1 MPLTDIQIKRLK
13 PQEKDFFI
21 SDEKGLRLL
30 VKVNGKKYWRLKY
43 RFNGKQKTLALGVYP
58 EVSLKDARNR
68 RDEARK
74 LLSDDIDPSEYK
86 KEKKQQAIVNES
98 NRFSVY
104 AKQWWEHQKGTW
116 SDVHAN
122 KLLRRLKD
130 NCFDY
135 LDQKPADQLKT
146 KDILFVIKQIEQRGA
161 LDVAS
166 RVLQDI
172 NRIFSYAISHGMLE
186 INPAR
191 ELTNDV
197 IQARK
202 VEHRPSM
209 KSSELGLF
217 LKELEEYDKKGRILT
232 KLALKM
238 LVYTF
243 VRSGELR
250 GARWSEFNLK
260 QKVWR
265 IPEER
270 MKMKTEHIVPLS
282 KQVLKIIKQLK
293 EISGQYELVFP
304 SEKNRKQP
312 MSDNTM
318 RHALQ
323 KRLGWDGT
331 KDGKSKA
338 VPHGF
343 RANASS
349 ILNEQGFNPDAIERQ
364 LSHMERDGVRAAYTH
379 HARYLGE
386 REKMMQWWADF
397 LDSERKKIKK

>member
-13 PQEKDFFI
+13 PDAKDYFV

-30 VKVNGKKYWRLKY
+30 IKKNGKKYWRLKY
-43 RFNGKQKTLALGVYP
+43 RFNNKQKTLAFGIYP
-58 EVSLKDARNR
+58 EVTLKEARIK

-74 LLSDDIDPSEYK
+74 LLLKNIDPSEYK
-86 KEKKQQAIVNES
+86 KEQRQQAILNES

-104 AKQWWEHQKGTW
+104 AEKWWNHQKGTW
-116 SDVHAN
+116 SIAHAN
-122 KLLRRLKD
+122 KLFRRLKD
-130 NCFDY
+130 NCFEY
-135 LDQKPADQLKT
+135 LDNQPIDQLKT
-146 KDILFVIKQIEQRGA
+146 KDILYVIKKIEQRGA

-172 NRIFSYAISHGMLE
+172 NRIFSYAISHGLLE

-197 IQARK
+197 IPARK

-209 KSSELGLF
+209 QNSELGLF
-217 LKELEEYDKKGRILT
+217 LKDLDEYELKGRILT

-250 GARWSEFNLK
+250 GAKWSEFNLK
-260 QKVWR
+260 EKLWR
-265 IPEER
+265 IPAER

-282 KQVLKIIKQLK
+282 KQVLSILKELK
-293 EISGQYELVFP
+293 EISGQYDLVFP

-323 KRLGWDGT
+323 KRLGWDGLHE
-331 KDGKSKA
+331 GKTKA

-364 LSHMERDGVRAAYTH
+364 LAHMERNGVRAAYTH
-379 HARYLGE
+379 HARYLDDRKE
-386 REKMMQWWADF
+386 MMQWWSDF
-397 LDSERKKIKK
+397 LDNERQKFI

>member
-13 PQEKDFFI
+13 PKEKHHFI

-30 VKVNGKKYWRLKY
+30 IKPTGKKYWRLKY
-43 RFNGKQKTLALGVYP
+43 RFNNKQKTLALGVYP
-58 EVSLKDARNR
+58 DVSLKEARVK

-74 LLSDDIDPSEYK
+74 MVANGIDPSEHK
-86 KEKKQQAIVNES
+86 KEKKQQIIVNES

-104 AKQWWEHQKGTW
+104 AEKWWEHQKGTW
-116 SDVHAN
+116 TKTHAN
-122 KLLRRLKD
+122 RLFRRLKD
-130 NCFDY
+130 NCFEY
-135 LDQKPADQLKT
+135 LDKKPAGQLKT
-146 KDILFVIKQIEQRGA
+146 KDILFVIKKIEQRGA

-172 NRIFSYAISHGMLE
+172 NRVFSYAITHGMLE

-209 KSSELGLF
+209 KNSELGLF
-217 LKELEEYDKKGRILT
+217 LKELEKYDNKGRILT

-250 GARWSEFNLK
+250 GARWSEFNLEE
-260 QKVWR
+260 KVWR
-265 IPEER
+265 IPAER

-282 KQVLKIIKQLK
+282 KQALKIIKEIK
-293 EISGQYELVFP
+293 KISGQYDLVFP
-304 SEKNRKQP
+304 SEKNRKQA

-331 KDGKSKA
+331 NAGKSKA

-349 ILNEQGFNPDAIERQ
+349 ILNEEGFNPDAIERQ
-364 LSHMERDGVRAAYTH
+364 LSHIERNGVRAAYTH
-379 HARYLGE
+379 HARYLVE
-386 REKMMQWWADF
+386 RGVMMQWWARF
-397 LDSERKKIKK
+397 SGW

>member
-1 MPLTDIQIKRLK
+1 MPLTDIQIKRLNPK
-13 PQEKDFFI
+13 EKDHFV
-21 SDEKGLRLL
+21 SDEKGLRLQI
-30 VKVNGKKYWRLKY
+30 KPTGKKYWRLKY
-43 RFNGKQKTLALGVYP
+43 RFNNKQKTLALGVYP
-58 EVSLKDARNR
+58 DVSLKEARVK

-74 LLSDDIDPSEYK
+74 MVANGIDPSEHK
-86 KEKKQQAIVNES
+86 KEKKQQIIVNEF

-104 AKQWWEHQKGTW
+104 AEKWWEHQKGTW
-116 SDVHAN
+116 SDAHAN
-122 KLLRRLKD
+122 KLFRRLKD

-135 LDQKPADQLKT
+135 LDKKPADQIKT
-146 KDILFVIKQIEQRGA
+146 KDILFVIKNIEKRGA

-172 NRIFSYAISHGMLE
+172 NRTFSYAISHGMLE

-209 KSSELGLF
+209 QNSELGLF
-217 LKELEEYDKKGRILT
+217 LKELEGYDTKGRILT

-243 VRSGELR
+243 VRSGEIR
-250 GARWSEFNLK
+250 GAKWSEFNIK

-265 IPEER
+265 IPADR

-282 KQVLKIIKQLK
+282 KQVIKILK
-293 EISGQYELVFP
+293 ELKPISGQYDLVFP
-304 SEKNRKQP
+304 SEKSRKQP

-331 KDGKSKA
+331 NDGKSKA

-349 ILNEQGFNPDAIERQ
+349 ILNEKGFNPDAVERQ
-364 LSHMERDGVRAAYTH
+364 LSHTERNGVRAAYTH
-379 HARYLGE
+379 HARYLDERGE
-386 REKMMQWWADF
+386 MMQWWADF
-397 LDSERKKIKK
+397 LDGERKKFK

>member
-21 SDEKGLRLL
+21 SDEKGLRILI
-30 VKVNGKKYWRLKY
+30 KANGKKYWRLKY

-58 EVSLKDARNR
+58 EVSLKDARNK

-74 LLSDDIDPSEYK
+74 LLSDDIDPSEFK
-86 KEKKQQAIVNES
+86 KEKKQQIIVNES
-98 NRFSVY
+98 NRFSVH
-104 AKQWWEHQKGTW
+104 AKLWWDKKKGKW
-116 SDVHAN
+116 SDAHAK
-122 KLLRRLKD
+122 KLFKRLED
-130 NCFDY
+130 NCFND
-135 LDQKPADQLKT
+135 LDKKPADQLVAN
-146 KDILFVIKQIEQRGA
+146 DILLVIEKIESRGA

-172 NRIFSYAISHGMLE
+172 KRVFGFAVAKKRLKT
-186 INPAR
+186 NPATGLESVDIIEER
-191 ELTNDV
+191 IV
-197 IQARK
+197 K
-202 VEHRPSM
+202 HRPSM
-209 KSSELGLF
+209 ENAELGLF
-217 LKELEEYDKKGRILT
+217 LKELENYEEKGGVLT

-238 LVYTF
+238 LVFTF

-260 QKVWR
+260 EKIWR
-265 IPEER
+265 IPAER

-282 KQVLKIIKQLK
+282 KQVVEIIKELNK
-293 EISGQYELVFP
+293 ITGADDLVFP
-304 SEKNRKQP
+304 SVRSSEKP

-323 KRLGWDGT
+323 KRLGWDGLHE
-331 KDGKSKA
+331 GKSKA

-364 LSHMERDGVRAAYTH
+364 LSHTERNGVRAAYTH
-379 HARYLGE
+379 HARYLDERGE
-386 REKMMQWWADF
+386 MMQWWADF
-397 LDSERKKIKK
+397 LDGERKKCK